1 VLYNQI
7 IGSNF
12 DAVNAAEI
20 NIMKTQELTDTT
32 KAMMAGDKGL
42 LAMDESISTC
52 NKRFAE
58 AGIPQTEEYRQA
70 YRDLIVNTPN
80 LGTAISAAILS
91 DETIRQQTLSGIP
104 FAETLKK
111 NGIVPG
117 IKVDMGTVDLAG
129 FPGEKITEGLDG
141 LGKRMSEYYSMGA
154 RFAKWRAVITIGEH
168 IPSGGCLE
176 ANMHALARYAAI
188 CQEAGIVPV
197 VEPEV
202 LMDGSH
208 IIERCRKVTQ
218 EGLLMLFTELHNQR
232 VDLHGIILKP
242 NMILPGKDCPVQEDD
257 EIIAH
262 TTIKCLLRCVP
273 ASVPGVAFL
282 SGGQSPQQA
291 TARLNMMHKL
301 HPSLPWPLTFS
312 YARAVQQPAME
323 LWAGKPENVA
333 AAQQALYHRASL
345 NNAARKGKYTVD
357 MEKI

>member
-1 VLYNQI
+1 
-7 IGSNF
+7 
-12 DAVNAAEI
+12 
-20 NIMKTQELTDTT
+20 MKTQELTDTT
-32 KAMMAGDKGL
+32 KAMMADGKGI
-42 LAMDESISTC
+42 LAMDESIATC

-58 AGIPQTEEYRQA
+58 AGIPQTEEYRRA
-70 YRDLIVNTPN
+70 YRDLIVNTPH
-80 LGTAISAAILS
+80 LGDAIRGAILS
-91 DETIRQQTLSGIP
+91 DETIRQQTFSGIP
-104 FAETLKK
+104 FAEALKN

-117 IKVDMGTVDLAG
+117 IKVDMGAVPLAG
-129 FPGEKITEGLDG
+129 FPGEKVTEGLDG
-141 LGKRMSEYYSMGA
+141 LRQRMNEYYSMGA
-154 RFAKWRAVITIGEH
+154 KFAKWRAVIIIDEH

-188 CQEAGIVPV
+188 CQEVGIVPI

-208 IIERCRKVTQ
+208 TLERCRKVTQ

-262 TTIKCLLRCVP
+262 TTVKCLLRCVP

-291 TARLNMMHKL
+291 TARLNTMHKL
-301 HPSLPWPLTFS
+301 YPSLPWALTFS
-312 YARAVQQPAME
+312 YARAVQQPAMD

-345 NNAARKGKYTVD
+345 NSAALKGKYTEE
-357 MEKI
+357 MEKS